1 MHDDI
6 QQWLKTCLECQV
18 NKNLEVTLSPIWSV
32 HQWIVSQ
39 QISSDLP
46 GNKYILVVTDSF
58 TKWVEICALLDQ
70 SAKRCV
76 SVLLN
81 EVIGHF
87 GTPLIIHSDQGH
99 N

>member
-1 MHDDI
+1 MTYSNGKKLALNAKSI
-6 QQWLKTCLECQV
+6 KTT
-18 NKNLEVTLSPIWSV
+18 EVTLSPIWSV
-32 HQWIVSQ
+32 
-39 QISSDLP
+39 P

-58 TKWVEICALLDQ
+58 TKWIEICALLDQ

-87 GTPLIIHSDQGH
+87 GTPL
-99 N
+99 